1 MLSSNKRTRRG
12 LVLFVS
18 LLFVATMP
26 LAAYSQD
33 WNSGYHHRAPTR
45 RGFYGGHEGRWWES
59 PGLAQKIG
67 LTEDQRRQLNDIFQQ
82 HRLKVIDLKASLEK
96 QEAIIQPLIK
106 AAQPDEAKV
115 LAQVDAIAQAR
126 VELDKANVRVRF
138 DLRKVLTDD
147 QWHKLQT
154 IRAERRQGERGHE
167 GEGRHD
173 HGGDDEGH
181 RQES

>member
-18 LLFVATMP
+18 LLYVVTMP

-96 QEAIIQPLIK
+96 QEAIFQPLIK
-106 AAQPDEAKV
+106 AAQPNEVKV
-115 LAQVDAIAQAR
+115 LAQVDAIAQAS
-126 VELDKANVRVRF
+126 VELDKANFRVRF
-138 DLRKVLTDD
+138 DLCKVLTED

-154 IRAERRQGERGHE
+154 IRAGRRQGERGHA

-173 HGGDDEGH
+173 HNGDDEGH